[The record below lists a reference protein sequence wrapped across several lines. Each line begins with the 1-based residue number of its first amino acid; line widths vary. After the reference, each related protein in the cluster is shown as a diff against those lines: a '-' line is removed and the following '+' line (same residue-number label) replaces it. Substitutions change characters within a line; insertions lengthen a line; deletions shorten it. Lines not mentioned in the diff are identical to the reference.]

1 MTTLPTA
8 TGKAGLSTIFAKAKA
23 QVEASRGK
31 LIFGFDATAS
41 RGPTWQA
48 AQELQRAMFQATK
61 ALEVQLAVF
70 RGSKAS
76 LDVSSWESKP
86 EVLIDLMGQIEV
98 QGGYTQIALLLDHIL
113 AETSRDPKRPVN
125 AFVFIGDTFEENSQ
139 RAAIKAKAKALGDL
153 GVRGFWFLEA
163 DADSWDRANNEA
175 TYRELATLSKGAF
188 APFNLDAVKF
198 LEDLLASV
206 AAYASG
212 GIAALTKRG
221 DTSDAAKLLLTQ
233 IK

>member
-48 AQELQRAMFQATK
+48 AQELQRAMFKATRN
-61 ALEVQLAVF
+61 LEVQLAVF
-70 RGSKAS
+70 RGSKAA

-86 EVLIDLMGQIEV
+86 EVLEALMGQIEV
-98 QGGYTQIALLLDHIL
+98 QGGYTQIGMLLDHIL
-113 AETSRDPKRPVN
+113 AENAKDAKRPVN
-125 AFVFIGDTFEENSQ
+125 AFVFIGDTFEEESHK
-139 RAAIKAKAKALGDL
+139 AAIKAKAKTLGDL
-153 GVRGFWFLEA
+153 GVRGFWFLE
-163 DADSWDRANNEA
+163 SDRESSYNHTNVEA
-175 TYRELATLSKGAF
+175 TYRELATLSRGAF

-206 AAYASG
+206 AAFAG
-212 GIAALTKRG
+212 GGLAALTSR
-221 DTSDAAKLLLTQ
+221 DSEAARLLLTQ
-233 IK
+233 LKK